1 MPLWVPNKGDL
12 LTQSNLPTVGSASH
26 GTAVQTG
33 ASSSTKGTPVELIGS
48 TSFDAF
54 WVEIFAGGYAG
65 NGLGSQG
72 CLDILVG
79 ASTEDILIADLL
91 FGNCG
96 GALTQQ
102 TGPKRWLFPLY
113 IPAGTRIAA
122 RAAGSRVST
131 NFDVGIKLY
140 GGRGYPDCKIGSRV
154 TTYGIGTV
162 PSGTVIVPGGSG
174 AQGSWT
180 QITASTTED
189 HFCLVPSFQFNDT
202 TFTAIGVY
210 RVGIGCG
217 SATEE
222 LLDAFTYFTQATE
235 SMDGPHEAFPAI
247 QNIPA
252 STRLVMRASSSV
264 AVNTSNGAIH
274 AVS

>member
-12 LTQSNLPTVGSASH
+12 LTQSNLPTVGSASL
-26 GTAVQTG
+26 GVAVQTG
-33 ASSSTKGTPVELIGS
+33 GSSSTKGTPVELIGS
-48 TSFDAF
+48 TSFDSF
-54 WVEIFAGGYAG
+54 WVEIFAEGYAVSAG
-65 NGLGSQG
+65 ASQG

-122 RAAGSRVST
+122 QAAGTRVST

-162 PSGTVIVPGGSG
+162 PAGTTVTPGGSG
-174 AQGSWT
+174 AEGSWT
-180 QITASTTED
+180 EIIASTTDD

-202 TFTAIGVY
+202 TVTALGVY
-210 RVGIGCG
+210 QVDLGCG

-222 LLDAFTYFTQATE
+222 LLGSFTYFTQATE
-235 SMDGPHEAFPAI
+235 SMDGPHEAFPVI